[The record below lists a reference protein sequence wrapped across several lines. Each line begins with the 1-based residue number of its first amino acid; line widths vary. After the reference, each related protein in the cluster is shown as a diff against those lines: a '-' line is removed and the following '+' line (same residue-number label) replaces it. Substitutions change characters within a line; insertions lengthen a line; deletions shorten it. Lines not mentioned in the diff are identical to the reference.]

1 MCFRATES
9 VVEDVAAV
17 GHLFRVTVRDVAGDC
32 RPPILIIITASI
44 EENSNTNEGVPAGS
58 DDLQYNSKA
67 KERKRKQV
75 TGEVRARGM
84 VVDRGQR
91 SDSAEALITVLR
103 GR

>member
-1 MCFRATES
+1 M
-9 VVEDVAAV
+9 
-17 GHLFRVTVRDVAGDC
+17 G
-32 RPPILIIITASI
+32 LIKASI